1 MMMKAGVS
9 KEDVTKIGRMVTRN
23 PLMG

>member
-9 KEDVTKIGRMVTRN
+9 KEDVTKTGRMVTRN